1 MKLRFVGVSCA
12 LALCTLMAKAQNGG
26 LYLNP
31 IVTRASNSVA
41 DSGPF
46 AFLGQNSKSGIFGG
60 VDLGGYV
67 DFLHLSPKWVGGID
81 MRDEIEHSNG
91 ASLNSFLLGFRGVYN
106 SPTTRWHPYIQP
118 SFGEGRSK
126 PQLSG
131 VHKTK
136 FEYVI
141 AAGADYR
148 LGKHVDFR
156 ALEIGYGSA
165 DTVSSSQF
173 NSSPSVPAA
182 KLLNFSTGFVF
193 RIP

>member
-1 MKLRFVGVSCA
+1 MKLRFFGVSCA
-12 LALCTLMAKAQNGG
+12 LALCTLMAKAQNSGG

-46 AFLGQNSKSGIFGG
+46 AFLGQNKTSGIFGG

-67 DFLHLSPKWVGGID
+67 DFFQAGPLKGGLD
-81 MRDEIEHSNG
+81 FREEIEHANG
-91 ASLNSFLLGFRGVYN
+91 ASLDSFLLGLRLVHT
-106 SPTTRWHPYIQP
+106 SPTSKWRPYLQP
-118 SFGEGRSK
+118 AFGEGRTK
-126 PQLSG
+126 PELSD

-136 FEYVI
+136 FGYAI
-141 AAGADYR
+141 SAGADYP
-148 LGKHVDFR
+148 LGRRVDFR
-156 ALEIGYGSA
+156 AIEIGYGSVT
-165 DTVSSSQF
+165 TVSSSQF

-182 KLLNFSTGFVF
+182 KLINFSTGFVF